1 MFGFSI
7 RTRQNQNNAAPAAPA
22 VPAAASPRTTS
33 SPRVPGSPAATNSPR
48 HVGTPG
54 AKNSPKQVEVGEID
68 TRAPFRSVKAAVNLF
83 REASNSSPK
92 AAPTVVKKTT
102 KAPDERV
109 LVKETQ
115 LHLIMKELDSLKEQ
129 LRNTEAT
136 KTQAH
141 KDLERAKRTLNE
153 LTGKLETI
161 CEAKQAAIEAT
172 ELAKVRAEEL
182 EMVQKSGGDDAWKE
196 LVDNEREQYKFS
208 AGALNFAK
216 QELAN
221 LRQDFDAVL
230 EAKLAAFQQVGDSQH
245 ATSVNRERESEFS
258 KEVAALRQ
266 TLAQVKLAPLQ
277 AQQENAKLNSEREAH
292 LESLKAAKQEAD
304 QKLKALRELE
314 ESHPAFSKT
323 LAAKLEE
330 TNATMDVLREQLNN
344 VKISDIADWRDAS
357 SELENS
363 KKGLEQLHA
372 EQVSLKILVDSLKVE
387 LENVNALRCEL
398 RSKAAETDSMA
409 ERLEFELDRSKKEL
423 EATLARAIKPEAD
436 DITPK
441 ILELSSEAERA
452 LLGAEEMKKSAETYR
467 QDAEKARAVAQEA
480 ETNLEIALKELEEAK
495 AAQKVADYRIHSA
508 SKKFAAEAA
517 TSSDSSSGNGRIK
530 LSAEEYES
538 LSNKVEELKS
548 EADIKVATAMA
559 QVQTL
564 NASEKELDEKL
575 EECMKQKEEVQAAI
589 QETLKRAEM
598 DEAAKLVLECELLK
612 WRQKGHNENEV
623 GESSS
628 VGRSEKKIIQMN

>member
-7 RTRQNQNNAAPAAPA
+7 RTRQNQNNAPPAAP
-22 VPAAASPRTTS
+22 PSPRATS
-33 SPRVPGSPAATNSPR
+33 SPRVLGSPAATNSPR
-48 HVGTPG
+48 HVGTP
-54 AKNSPKQVEVGEID
+54 KQAEVGEID

-83 REASNSSPK
+83 REASNNASNSPK
-92 AAPTVVKKTT
+92 AQPTIIKKAT

-172 ELAKVRAEEL
+172 EAAKVRATEL
-182 EMVQKSGGDDAWKE
+182 ERVQKSTRLGSDDAWKE
-196 LVDNEREQYKFS
+196 HVDNEREQYKFS
-208 AGALNFAK
+208 AGALNSAK

-230 EAKLAAFQQVGDSQH
+230 EAKLAAFQQAGDAQH
-245 ATSVNRERESEFS
+245 ATSVNQERESEFS
-258 KEVAALRQ
+258 KEVATLRQ

-277 AQQENAKLNSEREAH
+277 AQQENAKLYAEREAH
-292 LESLKAAKQEAD
+292 LQSLKAAKQETD

-314 ESHPAFSKT
+314 EAHPGINKT

-344 VKISDIADWRDAS
+344 VKISDIADWKDVS

-363 KKGLEQLHA
+363 KNWLQQILA
-372 EQVSLKILVDSLKVE
+372 EQESLKTLVDSLKVE
-387 LENVNALRCEL
+387 LENVNALRSEL

-423 EATLARAIKPEAD
+423 EATLARAKPEAD
-436 DITPK
+436 NITPK

-452 LLGAEEMKKSAETYR
+452 LQEAEEMKKSAETFR
-467 QDAEKARAVAQEA
+467 KEAEKAKVAAQEA
-480 ETNLEIALKELEEAK
+480 EKKLEVVLKEVEEAK
-495 AAQKVADYRIHSA
+495 AAQKIADYKIHSA

-517 TSSDSSSGNGRIK
+517 TSSDSSNGGGRIK

-559 QVQTL
+559 QVQNI
-564 NASEKELDEKL
+564 NASAKELLEKL

-598 DEAAKLVLECELLK
+598 DEAAKLVVECELLK
-612 WRQKGHNENEV
+612 FRHKGHNEEV

-628 VGRSEKKIIQMN
+628 VSREAYLQMN